1 MFASLIV
8 AISLLAAAPAFA
20 AEPAG
25 IEVKDAWAR
34 ASAGRTQS
42 AAAYVTLVNR
52 GPADDKLVGAS
63 SPIAKHVH
71 LHAEQ
76 MTQGNVMR
84 MVAVESV
91 DLPAGKTVTLAP
103 SGMHLMLTEL
113 DHPLAAGGTVPLRLR
128 FAKAGDV
135 AIDAT
140 IGTVG
145 AMAPP
150 PPPADRHH
158 H

>member
-1 MFASLIV
+1 MFASLVV
-8 AISLLAAAPAFA
+8 AISLLAAAPALA

-140 IGTVG
+140 IGAVG

-150 PPPADRHH
+150 PPPDDRHH